1 MPSPEPDLRQPAPI
15 SVLLA
20 DPQPLLRLG
29 VAALIDAQ
37 PDMRVAAQA
46 ASAQELD
53 ALRQHHRPDIVCLDV
68 ALLHAQPAALIA
80 AIRHGAHPS
89 RVLVLTQRTGEEDI
103 YRAVCA
109 GANAYLFKDSPVQE
123 LLQGLRTVHAGG
135 RYMPPA
141 VAARLATRLHG
152 DVLSQ
157 REIQVLEQVAA
168 GHSNKRIGLVFG
180 ISDGTVKSH
189 TKRIFHKLGASSR
202 TGAVAIAVQR
212 GLIAL

>member
-1 MPSPEPDLRQPAPI
+1 MPYHPLPLHNPAPLT
-15 SVLLA
+15 VLLA
-20 DPQPLLRLG
+20 DSQPLLRLG

-37 PDMRVAAQA
+37 PDMRVVAQA
-46 ASAQELD
+46 STVQELNG
-53 ALRQHHRPDIVCLDV
+53 LRRVHRPDIACVDI
-68 ALLHAQPAALIA
+68 ALLDAQTAALIA
-80 AIRHGAHPS
+80 DMRHGEAAC
-89 RVLVLTQRTGEEDI
+89 RVVVLTHRAGEEDI

-109 GANAYLFKDSPVQE
+109 GASAYLFKDSPPEE
-123 LLQGLRTVHAGG
+123 LLAGLRMAHAGG

-141 VAARLATRLHG
+141 VAARLAARLHG

-157 REIQVLEQVAA
+157 REMQVLGEVAA
-168 GHSNKRIGLVFG
+168 GHSNKHIGLDFG

-189 TKRIFHKLGASSR
+189 TKRIFHKLGATSR

>member
-1 MPSPEPDLRQPAPI
+1 MPYHHSEPRKPAPL

-37 PDMRVAAQA
+37 ADMRVVAQA
-46 ASAQELD
+46 ASVAELQD
-53 ALRQHHRPDIVCLDV
+53 LRARHRPDVVCIDIAMLDPQG
-68 ALLHAQPAALIA
+68 ADQIAAL
-80 AIRHGAHPS
+80 RRGEHPS
-89 RVLVLTQRTGEEDI
+89 RVVVLTQRAGEEDI

-109 GANAYLFKDSPVQE
+109 GANAYLFKDSPAEE
-123 LLQGLRTVHAGG
+123 LLRGLRTVHAGG
-135 RYMPPA
+135 SYMPPA
-141 VAARLATRLHG
+141 VAARLAARLHSG
-152 DVLSQ
+152 VLSQ
-157 REIQVLEQVAA
+157 REMQVLEQVAA
-168 GHSNKRIGLVFG
+168 GLSNKRIGLAFG

-189 TKRIFHKLGASSR
+189 TKRIFHKLGATSR

>member
-1 MPSPEPDLRQPAPI
+1 MPDDLPDLPEPAPF

-20 DPQPLLRLG
+20 DAQPLMRLG
-29 VAALIDAQ
+29 VAALVDAQ
-37 PDMRVAAQA
+37 ADMHVVAQA
-46 ASAQELD
+46 ASLD
-53 ALRQHHRPDIVCLDV
+53 ALQALLARHRPDLVCLDI
-68 ALLHAQPAALIA
+68 ALLDPQPAERLAAL
-80 AIRHGAHPS
+80 RHGQHAC
-89 RVLVLTQRTGEEDI
+89 RVVVLTQRAGEEDI

-109 GANAYLFKDSPVQE
+109 GADAYLFKDSPAEE

-141 VAARLATRLHG
+141 VAARLAARLHG
-152 DVLSQ
+152 GVLSQ
-157 REIQVLEQVAA
+157 REMQVLEQVAA
-168 GHSNKRIGLVFG
+168 GHSNKRIGLAFG

-189 TKRIFHKLGASSR
+189 TKRIFHKLGATSR